1 MLMQMQMHM
10 DSVVRKNLLKNYRCF
25 MRTMPT
31 KLDHVAI
38 RVKDMD
44 RAIDYY
50 LDLGLTLEWDSPD
63 WSYFEEGIALLGPGY
78 NRAEPHF
85 AFFLE
90 NHEELKKKWK
100 ELMDAGY
107 SCCRPHR
114 HRDGTVS
121 FYTIDTEGNQ

>member
-1 MLMQMQMHM
+1 MSQ
-10 DSVVRKNLLKNYRCF
+10 S
-25 MRTMPT
+25 
-31 KLDHVAI
+31 LDHVAI

-50 LDLGLTLEWDSPD
+50 LSLGFNLQWESDD
-63 WSYFEEGIALLGPGY
+63 WSFFEEGIALLGPGY

-90 NHEELKKKWK
+90 THDELKKKWK
-100 ELMDAGY
+100 ELMDHGF

-121 FYTIDTEGNQ
+121 FYTTDTEGNQLEFICQRIGTNP

>member
-1 MLMQMQMHM
+1 MIG
-10 DSVVRKNLLKNYRCF
+10 N
-25 MRTMPT
+25 
-31 KLDHVAI
+31 LDHVAI

-44 RAIDYY
+44 RAVSYY
-50 LDLGLTLEWDSPD
+50 LSLGLTLEWESKD

-90 NHEELKKKWK
+90 THDELKNKWK

-107 SCCRPHR
+107 SCCRPYK

-121 FYTIDTEGNQ
+121 FYTTDTEGNQLEFICYGQSEMSK

>member
-1 MLMQMQMHM
+1 MSQ
-10 DSVVRKNLLKNYRCF
+10 N
-25 MRTMPT
+25 
-31 KLDHVAI
+31 LDHVAI
-38 RVKDMD
+38 RVKDMN

-50 LDLGLTLEWDSPD
+50 LDLGLNLEWESPD

-90 NHEELKKKWK
+90 THDELKKKWK
-100 ELMDAGY
+100 ELMDHGF

-121 FYTIDTEGNQ
+121 FYTTDTEGNQLEFICQRIGTNP

>member
-1 MLMQMQMHM
+1 MMG
-10 DSVVRKNLLKNYRCF
+10 
-25 MRTMPT
+25 
-31 KLDHVAI
+31 KLGHVAI

-44 RAIDYY
+44 RAVAYY
-50 LDLGLTLEWDSPD
+50 MSLGFKCDWESDD

-90 NHEELKKKWK
+90 NHDALKKKWK
-100 ELMDAGY
+100 ELMDKGY
-107 SCCRPHR
+107 SCNRPYR

-121 FYTIDTEGNQ
+121 FYTTDTEGNQLEFICYGVSINP